1 MLGRCGRPASRLLP
15 RPASARQPPAV
26 QWHRMVSSSS
36 RDGQQSL
43 LSAKLEEADP
53 TVYSILQK
61 EKKRQQHFINLI
73 PSENF
78 TSQAVLDALGS
89 VMQNKYSEGYP
100 GARYYGGN
108 EYIDQS
114 ERLCQQRALETF
126 RLSPEEWGV
135 NVQPLSGS
143 PANLYAISAL
153 LNTHDRL
160 MGLDLPHGGHLSH
173 GYQTPTKKISFISKY
188 FETLPYRLDEST
200 GLIDYDALEK
210 QALLYRPKL
219 IIAGTSAYSRLI
231 DYPRMRAIADSAG
244 AYLLS
249 DMAHIS
255 GLVAAGVIPSP
266 FTNSDVVTT
275 TTHKSLRGPRG
286 AMIFYR
292 KGVRRTDKK
301 GNPELYDLEGPI
313 NASVFPGHQ
322 GGPHNHTIT
331 ALAVALQQAQ
341 SPEFKTYQETV
352 LANAQAL
359 ADRLGNPLNSGGLG
373 YNIVSGG
380 TDNHLVLVDLKNR
393 GVDGAR
399 VERVLELCGVASNKN
414 TVPGDRS
421 ALKPGGLRL
430 GTPAMTTR
438 GFQPEDFRRVADI
451 VDRAVT
457 ITQKLDKSAKES
469 AAAKGVKNPNT
480 VKAFLEYVGGGEEIS
495 EIVQL
500 RQEVEDWAGTF
511 TSSLLLD
518 SNSANP
524 SPHACTLSNPPSAF
538 TILILRS
545 LEPTFLTQLI
555 YIYPIKSLPGVSVS
569 SAEATRTGFKYD
581 RRFMLLKV
589 VPAEGADGE
598 KGATTLK
605 NMHVPHFPE
614 MALFQTELFEPGQDP
629 QGWKEGRVRVTFR
642 GGEKAATTHGNVDG
656 AANGHGAA
664 ATGGNGLGGTTIDIP
679 LTPDTR
685 GLGELAVMM
694 HQSPTKAYNMGER
707 YNAWFSERFG
717 YDVVLAYLSEDNW
730 RGVLGT
736 FPPAKHFAH
745 KAYIQPKNAWVVALG
760 FVLGAVLPVVLEFG
774 LQLELFA
781 SQPVQLLSGGVV
793 MFACLGV
800 FHLRAEQ
807 KKAERITFADTA
819 PYMVVSETSVANV
832 SDRLEGDATMDV
844 RKFRANV
851 VVEGAATAFDE
862 DFWAELAVGQPTAK
876 EPKVRLLL
884 TANCIRCRSLDVD
897 YTTGKMG
904 EGESGR
910 VLKKLM
916 SDRRVDRG
924 AKYSPVFG
932 RYGFLDAASTSR
944 PVRVGDEVVVTRR
957 MQERSVYGKFRLCM
971 ADLILSPSSL
981 SQFFLLPIS
990 PPVTASWIT
999 MDQVRRKDT
1008 TKGPPLRILSLDGG
1022 GVRGYSMLI
1031 LLQELMHRIY
1041 VETEGK
1047 PPRRDQ
1053 IPKPCDHFDLI
1064 AGTGTG
1070 GLIALMLGRL
1080 RLDLETCKDVYV
1092 RMTRRVFETDKTFA
1106 GIPFRSTLFKASKLE
1121 EAIRECVREH
1131 TIYETEGNDV
1141 SPTKTASPFSP
1152 NFSTASI
1159 PQRSGSRAS
1168 LSTTHSGA
1176 TANNRTSTYINGLR
1190 WGNPDALLYD
1200 NRENRT
1206 KTAVTALYRG
1216 TPKNGAAV
1224 LLRSYDSRK
1233 EPAPEFNCTIWQAGR
1248 ATSATGLAFKPIQI
1262 GQHWFIDEGAGTYN
1276 PAPAVLDEA
1285 ACNEWPGREI
1295 GVFVSVGT
1303 GKRPPDTNNRQHEW
1317 WEDFFGDALGTFAE
1331 ARRRLIAKIEGCE
1344 DIHHDMLREHL
1355 PKRGVSKDN
1364 YYRLNV
1370 EVGVGEFGMNEWHR
1384 LADISTNTRRYLSRP
1399 DVKKMILD
1407 ASVKF
1412 AKVERLHRR
1421 FDAHVA
1427 AGHDPNMLL
1436 DDDNSSLAPSP
1447 RLSVI
1452 SPSAAGPAPPPAPL
1466 SGPPPPPPNAFE
1478 LPAELP
1484 GDFIQLPV
1492 PQDSTHP
1499 SSGRTSGS
1507 DLVSSNAP
1515 SRPTS
1520 QVYSPP
1526 PRLSFDHVN
1535 HTPGPP
1541 PVPPK
1546 TPIPYPDQAHPQ
1558 SAPYPDQAE
1567 LGGIPIPMPSP
1578 GLHPAHVGSGAS
1590 SPPGIRPGSGRLP
1603 YPVDE
1608 PPPVVNKQRK
1618 PSYQVRD
1625 YPA

>member
-1 MLGRCGRPASRLLP
+1 MLSRCGRPASRLLS
-15 RPASARQPPAV
+15 RPASALQPP
-26 QWHRMVSSSS
+26 
-36 RDGQQSL
+36 SL
-43 LSAKLEEADP
+43 LSAPLQEADP
-53 TVYSILQK
+53 LVYNILQK

-108 EYIDQS
+108 EHIDEA

-200 GLIDYDALEK
+200 GLIDYESLEK

-231 DYPRMRAIADSAG
+231 DYPRMRQIADNAG

-255 GLVAAGVIPSP
+255 GLVAAGVLPSP
-266 FTNSDVVTT
+266 FAHSDVVTT

-286 AMIFYR
+286 AMIFFR
-292 KGVRRTDKK
+292 KGIRRTDKK
-301 GNPELYDLEGPI
+301 GNPEMYDLEGPI

-341 SPEFKTYQETV
+341 STEFKVYQETV
-352 LANAQAL
+352 LANAKSL
-359 ADRLGNPLNSGGLG
+359 AERLGGPTSSGGLG

-421 ALKPGGLRL
+421 ALKPGGLRI

-469 AAAKGVKNPNT
+469 ATAKGVKNPNT
-480 VKAFLEYVGGGEEIS
+480 VKAFLEYVGKGEEIS

-500 RQEVEDWAGTF
+500 RQEVEDWADNHSPTHHENQPGT
-511 TSSLLLD
+511 
-518 SNSANP
+518 SAIP
-524 SPHACTLSNPPSAF
+524 SHPIPKIQSHHMYSKDTQTNQHPPF
-538 TILILRS
+538 N
-545 LEPTFLTQLI
+545 QI
-555 YIYPIKSLPGVSVS
+555 YVYPIKSLRGVSLP
-569 SAEATRTGFKYD
+569 SAQATRTGFKYD

-589 VPAEGADGE
+589 IPTEPESGTAGASAGKGE
-598 KGATTLK
+598 TTLK
-605 NMHVPHFPE
+605 NMHLTHVPE
-614 MALFQTELFEPGQDP
+614 TVLFETQFVETGVDREKMRVVYHPPGSGSDT
-629 QGWKEGRVRVTFR
+629 EG
-642 GGEKAATTHGNVDG
+642 N
-656 AANGHGAA
+656 ANGGA
-664 ATGGNGLGGTTIDIP
+664 IEIP
-679 LTPDTR
+679 LAPDTT
-685 GLGELAVMM
+685 GLEELMVTM
-694 HQSPTKAYNMGER
+694 HGSTTKGYNMGPK
-707 YNAWFSERFG
+707 YNGWFSQRFG
-717 YDVVLAYLSEDNW
+717 YEVVFAYLGDAEG
-730 RGVLGT
+730 RPVLGT
-736 FPPAKHFAH
+736 FAPAKHVAH
-745 KAYIQPKNAWVVALG
+745 KNHIRWSLDLGLGLGLVVAVLLVALG
-760 FVLGAVLPVVLEFG
+760 VLYTYTIGFTVPALSRFVAGNYRYDDYLGR
-774 LQLELFA
+774 
-781 SQPVQLLSGGVV
+781 GGVGIGATV
-793 MFACLGV
+793 AMGGLAYIVILWRSG
-800 FHLRAEQ
+800 LIDD
-807 KKAERITFADTA
+807 ERITFADSA
-819 PYMVVSETSVANV
+819 PFMVVSEASVANV
-832 SDRLEGDATMDV
+832 TDRLEGDEEMDV
-844 RKFRANV
+844 KKFRANI
-851 VVEGAATAFDE
+851 VVEGAATAFEE
-862 DFWAELAVGQPTAK
+862 DFWAELVVGDSQ
-876 EPKVRLLL
+876 VRLLM
-884 TANCIRCRSLDVD
+884 TANCLRCRSLDVD

-904 EGESGR
+904 TGESGK

-916 SDRRVDRG
+916 ADRRVDKG
-924 AKYSPVFG
+924 SKYSPAFG
-932 RYGFLDAASTSR
+932 RYGFLAGQSDSKT
-944 PVRVGDEVVVTRR
+944 VRVGDEVVVARQ
-957 MQERSVYGKFRLCM
+957 MNERAIFGRQSK
-971 ADLILSPSSL
+971 
-981 SQFFLLPIS
+981 LL
-990 PPVTASWIT
+990 A

-1053 IPKPCDHFDLI
+1053 IPKPCDYFDLI

-1106 GIPFRSTLFKASKLE
+1106 GIPFRSTLFKASRLE

-1131 TIYETEGNDV
+1131 TIYESEGNDT
-1141 SPTKTASPFSP
+1141 SPTSPTYAPFSP
-1152 NFSTASI
+1152 NFSTTSV
-1159 PQRSGSRAS
+1159 PRRSGSRAS
-1168 LSTTHSGA
+1168 QSTTQSSSL
-1176 TANNRTSTYINGLR
+1176 NNRSSAFINGLR

-1216 TPKNGAAV
+1216 TPRNGNAV

-1233 EPAPEFNCTIWQAGR
+1233 EPAPEFNCTVWQAGR

-1276 PAPAVLDEA
+1276 PSPLVLDEA
-1285 ACNEWPGREI
+1285 VVNEWPGREI
-1295 GVFVSVGT
+1295 GVFISVGT

-1317 WEDFFGDALGTFAE
+1317 WEGFFGDALGTFAE
-1331 ARRRLIAKIEGCE
+1331 ARRRLISKIEGCE

-1355 PKRGVSKDN
+1355 PKRNVNKDN

-1407 ASVKF
+1407 ASVSF
-1412 AKVERLHRR
+1412 AKIERMHRR
-1421 FDAHVA
+1421 LEAHTA
-1427 AGHDPNMLL
+1427 AGHDPSTIIE
-1436 DDDNSSLAPSP
+1436 DDHSSLAPSP
-1447 RLSVI
+1447 RLSV
-1452 SPSAAGPAPPPAPL
+1452 SSPAPPAPPAPT
-1466 SGPPPPPPNAFE
+1466 GPPPPPPDNVFE

-1484 GDFIQLPV
+1484 GDFVQFQPNGDMLPV
-1492 PQDSTHP
+1492 HPTPQDSIHP

-1507 DLVSSNAP
+1507 DLVGS
-1515 SRPTS
+1515 PTL
-1520 QVYSPP
+1520 QAYSPP
-1526 PRLSFDHVN
+1526 PRLSFEHLYA
-1535 HTPGPP
+1535 GPP

-1546 TPIPYPDQAHPQ
+1546 TPIPYPDT
-1558 SAPYPDQAE
+1558 AE
-1567 LGGIPIPMPSP
+1567 LGGISMPMPSP
-1578 GLHPAHVGSGAS
+1578 GLHPAHGA
-1590 SPPGIRPGSGRLP
+1590 GRPP

-1608 PPPVVNKQRK
+1608 PPAVNKLRK
-1618 PSYQVRD
+1618 PSYHMRD
-1625 YPA
+1625 YSA

>member
-1 MLGRCGRPASRLLP
+1 MLGRCSRPASRLLP
-15 RPASARQPPAV
+15 RPAPAV
-26 QWHRMVSSSS
+26 RPPTLQWQRMVSSS

-43 LSAKLEEADP
+43 LSAPLEKADP
-53 TVYSILQK
+53 SVYNILQK

-108 EYIDQS
+108 EHIDES

-143 PANLYAISAL
+143 PANLYAISAI

-219 IIAGTSAYSRLI
+219 IVAGTSAYSRLI
-231 DYPRMRAIADSAG
+231 DYPRMRQISEAAG
-244 AYLLS
+244 AYLMS
-249 DMAHIS
+249 DMAHVS
-255 GLVAAGVIPSP
+255 GLVAANVIPSP
-266 FTNSDVVTT
+266 FAHSDIVTT

-292 KGVRRTDKK
+292 KGVRRTNKK
-301 GNPELYDLEGPI
+301 GEQEMYDLEGPI

-341 SPEFKTYQETV
+341 STEFKTYQETV
-352 LANAQAL
+352 LANAKSL
-359 ADRLGNPLNSGGLG
+359 AERLGGPTSNGGLG

-414 TVPGDRS
+414 TVPGDKS

-457 ITQKLDKSAKES
+457 ITQKLNKSAKES
-469 AAAKGVKNPNT
+469 AAEKGVKNPNT
-480 VKAFLEYVGGGEEIS
+480 VKAFLEYVGNGEEIS

-511 TSSLLLD
+511 SLPWKKDYTNFLVSGVCSTVRLRF
-518 SNSANP
+518 P
-524 SPHACTLSNPPSAF
+524 SHSIPS
-538 TILILRS
+538 
-545 LEPTFLTQLI
+545 LI
-555 YIYPIKSLPGVSVS
+555 YIYPIKSLRGVSLL
-569 SAEATRTGFKYD
+569 SATATRTGFKYD

-589 VPAEGADGE
+589 IPAEGDAGE
-598 KGATTLK
+598 RGETTLK

-614 MALFQTELFEPGQDP
+614 MALFGTDLFEPEGQRE
-629 QGWKEGRVRVTFR
+629 KGRVRVTFYPPSA
-642 GGEKAATTHGNVDG
+642 EQEDG
-656 AANGHGAA
+656 VVQGAKK
-664 ATGGNGLGGTTIDIP
+664 GDSIEIP

-685 GLGELAVMM
+685 GLEELAVVM
-694 HQSPTKAYNMGER
+694 HKSPTKGFNMGSS
-707 YNAWFSERFG
+707 YNEWFSERLG
-717 YDVVLAYLSEDNW
+717 YDVVLAYLGDGDW
-730 RGVLGT
+730 RPVLGT
-736 FPPAKHFAH
+736 FAPGKHVAH
-745 KAYIQPKNAWVVALG
+745 KGRQGSDSALVAAALLC
-760 FVLGAVLPVVLEFG
+760 VLGVVFVGFTWFG
-774 LQLELFA
+774 FDFGFA
-781 SQPVQLLSGGVV
+781 
-793 MFACLGV
+793 
-800 FHLRAEQ
+800 AEQ
-807 KKAERITFADTA
+807 RYQYQSIGIGGAVTFAIGFLTYLLLKGKSTLDERITFADTA
-819 PYMVVSETSVANV
+819 PYMVISETSVANV
-832 SDRLEGDATMDV
+832 TGRLEDEEMDV
-844 RKFRANV
+844 KKFRSNI
-851 VVEGAATAFDE
+851 VVEGAETAWEE
-862 DFWAELAVGQPTAK
+862 DFWAELVIGDAQQ
-876 EPKVRLLL
+876 VRLLL
-884 TANCIRCRSLDVD
+884 TANCVRCRSLDVD
-897 YTTGKMG
+897 YATGKMG
-904 EGESGR
+904 TGESGK

-916 SDRRVDRG
+916 SDRRVDSG

-932 RYGFLDAASTSR
+932 RYGFLAGTSDSKT
-944 PVRVGDEVVVTRR
+944 VRVGDEVAVARGMKERAIYGDEYGCLVT
-957 MQERSVYGKFRLCM
+957 
-971 ADLILSPSSL
+971 
-981 SQFFLLPIS
+981 LL
-990 PPVTASWIT
+990 
-999 MDQVRRKDT
+999 T
-1008 TKGPPLRILSLDGG
+1008 TDGG

-1041 VETEGK
+1041 VEAEGK
-1047 PPRRDQ
+1047 PPRREQ
-1053 IPKPCDHFDLI
+1053 IPKPCDYFDLI

-1131 TIYETEGNDV
+1131 TIYEAEGNDAN
-1141 SPTKTASPFSP
+1141 SPTSPAYASFNP
-1152 NFSTASI
+1152 NFSTTSI

-1168 LSTTHSGA
+1168 QSTTHSSV
-1176 TANNRTSTYINGLR
+1176 NNRSSAFINGLR
-1190 WGNPDALLYD
+1190 WGDPDALLYD

-1216 TPKNGAAV
+1216 TPKNGNSV
-1224 LLRSYDSRK
+1224 MLRSYDSRK
-1233 EPAPEFNCTIWQAGR
+1233 EPAPDYDCRIWQAGR

-1262 GQHWFIDEGAGTYN
+1262 GQHYFIDEGAGTYN
-1276 PAPAVLDEA
+1276 PSPAVLDEA
-1285 ACNEWPGREI
+1285 AVNEWPGREI
-1295 GVFVSVGT
+1295 GVFISVGT

-1331 ARRRLIAKIEGCE
+1331 ARRRLISKIEGCE

-1370 EVGVGEFGMNEWHR
+1370 EVGVGEFGMNEWNR

-1399 DVKKMILD
+1399 DVKKQILD

-1412 AKVERLHRR
+1412 AKIERMHRR
-1421 FDAHVA
+1421 LNAHSA
-1427 AGHDPNMLL
+1427 AGHDPSTLIE
-1436 DDDNSSLAPSP
+1436 DDNSSLAPSP
-1447 RLSVI
+1447 RISVV
-1452 SPSAAGPAPPPAPL
+1452 SPTQHAPPQPPL
-1466 SGPPPPPPNAFE
+1466 QTVDPPPDVVE

-1484 GDFIQLPV
+1484 GDFIQLQGPSDDKLPMHPT
-1492 PQDSTHP
+1492 PQDSIRP
-1499 SSGRTSGS
+1499 SPARTSGS
-1507 DLVSSNAP
+1507 DI
-1515 SRPTS
+1515 SRPGS
-1520 QVYSPP
+1520 QAYSPP
-1526 PRLSFDHVN
+1526 RVSFE
-1535 HTPGPP
+1535 HTYGPP

-1546 TPIPYPDQAHPQ
+1546 TPIPYPDP
-1558 SAPYPDQAE
+1558 AE
-1567 LGGIPIPMPSP
+1567 LGGIPMAMPSP
-1578 GLHPAHVGSGAS
+1578 GLHPAHAT
-1590 SPPGIRPGSGRLP
+1590 SPNVNANATARPP
-1603 YPVDE
+1603 YPLDE
-1608 PPPVVNKQRK
+1608 PPVVNKLRK

-1625 YPA
+1625 YSA

>member
-1 MLGRCGRPASRLLP
+1 MLGRCGRQASRLIP
-15 RPASARQPPAV
+15 RPLSTRPPSL
-26 QWHRMVSSSS
+26 QWQRMVSSS

-43 LSAKLEEADP
+43 LTASLEEADP
-53 TVYSILQK
+53 SVYNILQK
-61 EKKRQQHFINLI
+61 Y
-73 PSENF
+73 
-78 TSQAVLDALGS
+78 
-89 VMQNKYSEGYP
+89 KYSEGYP

-108 EYIDQS
+108 EHIDES

-200 GLIDYDALEK
+200 GLIDYESLEK

-231 DYPRMRAIADSAG
+231 DYPRMRQIADNAG
-244 AYLLS
+244 AYLMS

-266 FTNSDVVTT
+266 FSHSDVVTT

-292 KGVRRTDKK
+292 KGVRRMDKK
-301 GNPELYDLEGPI
+301 GNPEMYDLEGPI

-352 LANAQAL
+352 LANAKSL
-359 ADRLGNPLNSGGLG
+359 AERLGGSTGSGGLG

-469 AAAKGVKNPNT
+469 AASKGVKNPNT
-480 VKAFLEYVGGGEEIS
+480 VKAFLEYVGNGEEIS

-500 RQEVEDWAGTF
+500 RQEVEDWAVIHPLPYIH
-511 TSSLLLD
+511 TSSP
-518 SNSANP
+518 SN
-524 SPHACTLSNPPSAF
+524 
-538 TILILRS
+538 
-545 LEPTFLTQLI
+545 I
-555 YIYPIKSLPGVSVS
+555 YILPRIKMKVSQIYVYPIKSLRGVPLSSVQV
-569 SAEATRTGFKYD
+569 TRTGLKYD

-589 VPAEGADGE
+589 IPSESEGAKGE
-598 KGATTLK
+598 TTLK
-605 NMHVPHFPE
+605 NMHIPHFPE
-614 MALFQTELFEPGQDP
+614 MSLFQTELFEPGSDD
-629 QGWKEGRVRVTFR
+629 KDDKGRIRVTYHSPSPKSIEQVY
-642 GGEKAATTHGNVDG
+642 GT
-656 AANGHGAA
+656 GHGREEEA
-664 ATGGNGLGGTTIDIP
+664 LDVP
-679 LTPDTR
+679 LNPDTR
-685 GLGELAVMM
+685 GLGELAVVM
-694 HQSPTKAYNMGER
+694 HQSPTKGYNMGPK
-707 YNAWFSERFG
+707 YNRWFSERFG
-717 YDVVLAYLSEDNW
+717 YDVVLAYLGDNEG
-730 RGVLGT
+730 RAVLGT
-736 FPPAKHFAH
+736 FAPGKHVAH
-745 KAYIQPKNAWVVALG
+745 KDQRQGLDLVFVAALLLV
-760 FVLGAVLPVVLEFG
+760 VLGVLYIAFTVMVLSPSGFDFMAPDFLGQRGGIGVTVAVAGFLPALVVLKRR
-774 LQLELFA
+774 
-781 SQPVQLLSGGVV
+781 ST
-793 MFACLGV
+793 
-800 FHLRAEQ
+800 
-807 KKAERITFADTA
+807 KDERITFADTA

-832 SDRLEGDATMDV
+832 TARLDGEEMDV
-844 RKFRANV
+844 TKFRANIV
-851 VVEGAATAFDE
+851 VSGAKTAFEE
-862 DFWAELAVGQPTAK
+862 DFWAELVIGDAQ
-876 EPKVRLLL
+876 VRLLL
-884 TANCIRCRSLDVD
+884 TANCVRCRSLNVD
-897 YTTGKMG
+897 YDTGKMG
-904 EGESGR
+904 TGESGK
-910 VLKKLM
+910 VFKKLM
-916 SDRRVDRG
+916 ADRRVDTG

-932 RYGFLDAASTSR
+932 RYGFLERQSDSKT
-944 PVRVGDEVVVTRR
+944 VRVGDEVVVARN
-957 MQERSVYGKFRLCM
+957 MKERAIY
-971 ADLILSPSSL
+971 
-981 SQFFLLPIS
+981 
-990 PPVTASWIT
+990 
-999 MDQVRRKDT
+999 VRRKDT

-1041 VETEGK
+1041 VEIEGK

-1053 IPKPCDHFDLI
+1053 IPKPCDYFDLI

-1131 TIYETEGNDV
+1131 TIYETEGNDSTSPA
-1141 SPTKTASPFSP
+1141 SPTYAPFSP
-1152 NFSTASI
+1152 DFSTTSI

-1168 LSTTHSGA
+1168 QSTTHSGI
-1176 TANNRTSTYINGLR
+1176 NNRSSAFINGLR

-1206 KTAVTALYRG
+1206 KTAVTAVYRG
-1216 TPKNGAAV
+1216 TPKNGNSV

-1233 EPAPEFNCTIWQAGR
+1233 EPAPEQHCTIWQAGR

-1262 GQHWFIDEGAGTYN
+1262 GQHYFIDEGAGTYN
-1276 PAPAVLDEA
+1276 PAPEVLDEA
-1285 ACNEWPGREI
+1285 AVNEWPGREI
-1295 GVFVSVGT
+1295 GVFISVGT

-1331 ARRRLIAKIEGCE
+1331 ARRRLISKIEGCE
-1344 DIHHDMLREHL
+1344 DIHHAMLREHL

-1412 AKVERLHRR
+1412 AKIERMHRR
-1421 FDAHVA
+1421 LEAHAA
-1427 AGHDPNMLL
+1427 AGHDPVNSTLME
-1436 DDDNSSLAPSP
+1436 DDHSSLAPSP
-1447 RLSVI
+1447 RLSVT
-1452 SPSAAGPAPPPAPL
+1452 SPTSQT
-1466 SGPPPPPPNAFE
+1466 GPPPPPTNTFE

-1484 GDFIQLPV
+1484 GDFTPYQPNDDKLPMHPT
-1492 PQDSTHP
+1492 PQDSIRP
-1499 SSGRTSGS
+1499 SPGRTSGS
-1507 DLVSSNAP
+1507 DLHLSSNEP
-1515 SRPTS
+1515 SRPPS
-1520 QVYSPP
+1520 QAYSP
-1526 PRLSFDHVN
+1526 PRLSFEHA
-1535 HTPGPP
+1535 GPP

-1546 TPIPYPDQAHPQ
+1546 TPIPYPDP
-1558 SAPYPDQAE
+1558 AE
-1567 LGGIPIPMPSP
+1567 LGGIPMPMPNAGP
-1578 GLHPAHVGSGAS
+1578 GLHPAHAANAPAIATG
-1590 SPPGIRPGSGRLP
+1590 RPAPP

-1608 PPPVVNKQRK
+1608 PPPVVNKLRK

-1625 YPA
+1625 YSA

>member
-1 MLGRCGRPASRLLP
+1 MLGRCGRQASRLLP
-15 RPASARQPPAV
+15 RPVSAFQPPAV

-53 TVYSILQK
+53 SVYNILQK

-231 DYPRMRAIADSAG
+231 DYPRMREIADNAG
-244 AYLLS
+244 AYLMS

-255 GLVAAGVIPSP
+255 GLVAAGVVPSP
-266 FTNSDVVTT
+266 FNNSDVVTT

-286 AMIFYR
+286 AMIFFR

-301 GNPELYDLEGPI
+301 GNPELYDLEGRI

-352 LANAQAL
+352 LANAHAL
-359 ADRLGNPLNSGGLG
+359 AERLGNPLNNGGLG

-469 AAAKGVKNPNT
+469 AASKGVKNPNT

-511 TSSLLLD
+511 SLPWAKEPRIAKKPSSQTP
-518 SNSANP
+518 SSTPTRANP
-524 SPHACTLSNPPSAF
+524 SPHARSHSSKQFPASGPDAAGIQCCTFSPPP
-538 TILILRS
+538 
-545 LEPTFLTQLI
+545 PTSSI
-555 YIYPIKSLPGVSVS
+555 YIYPIKSLRGVPVT

-589 VPAEGADGE
+589 VPAEGGSEGDKD
-598 KGATTLK
+598 KGGTTLK

-614 MALFQTELFEPGQDP
+614 MALFQTELFLPGSESDYP
-629 QGWKEGRVRVTFR
+629 QGRVRVTFK
-642 GGEKAATTHGNVDG
+642 GGEGGENSPSTPTPTPTPNGRVTRSQRAI
-656 AANGHGAA
+656 GHGGKAEPV
-664 ATGGNGLGGTTIDIP
+664 LGGTALDIP

-685 GLGELAVMM
+685 GLEELAVMM
-694 HQSPTKAYNMGER
+694 HKSPTKGYNMGAR

-717 YDVVLAYLSEDNW
+717 YDVVLAYLSEENW

-745 KAYIQPKNAWVVALG
+745 KAYLGSSPWATVATDPWIIIAG
-760 FVLGAVLPVVLEFG
+760 FVLVAVLAVVLELKSG
-774 LQLELFA
+774 LPVFA
-781 SQPVQLLSGGVV
+781 NKTVQLVSGALTSIMGGYQGW
-793 MFACLGV
+793 FYIKGE
-800 FHLRAEQ
+800 RA
-807 KKAERITFADTA
+807 KRERITFADTA

-832 SDRLEGDATMDV
+832 SERLEGGEEVDV

-851 VVEGAATAFDE
+851 VVKGAETAFEE
-862 DFWAELAVGQPTAK
+862 DFWAELVVGESDGK
-876 EPKVRLLL
+876 EPGTRLRL
-884 TANCIRCRSLDVD
+884 TANCVRCRSLDVD
-897 YTTGKMG
+897 YATGKMG
-904 EGESGR
+904 EGESGK

-916 SDRRVDRG
+916 ADRRVDSG

-932 RYGFLDAASTSR
+932 RYGFLDAGSDSR
-944 PVRVGDEVVVTRR
+944 TVRVGDEVVVARR
-957 MQERSVYGKFRLCM
+957 MQERSVY
-971 ADLILSPSSL
+971 
-981 SQFFLLPIS
+981 
-990 PPVTASWIT
+990 
-999 MDQVRRKDT
+999 
-1008 TKGPPLRILSLDGG
+1008 DGG

-1131 TIYETEGNDV
+1131 TIYEAEGNDV
-1141 SPTKTASPFSP
+1141 SPTNATSPTYAPFSP
-1152 NFSTASI
+1152 NFSTTSI

-1168 LSTTHSGA
+1168 VSTTHSGA
-1176 TANNRTSTYINGLR
+1176 TTNRSSAYINGLR

-1216 TPKNGAAV
+1216 TPKGGAAV

-1248 ATSATGLAFKPIQI
+1248 ATSATGLAFKPIRI

-1276 PAPAVLDEA
+1276 PAPAILDEA

-1295 GVFVSVGT
+1295 GVFISVGT

-1355 PKRGVSKDN
+1355 PKRNVSKDN

-1412 AKVERLHRR
+1412 AKVERMHRR
-1421 FDAHVA
+1421 LDAHVA

-1436 DDDNSSLAPSP
+1436 EDDNSSLAPSP

-1452 SPSAAGPAPPPAPL
+1452 SPSTGGPPPQIPTQPQQQAPPPL
-1466 SGPPPPPPNAFE
+1466 SAPPPPPANTFE

-1484 GDFIQLPV
+1484 GDFIQLTLADDKLPV
-1492 PQDSTHP
+1492 PPH
-1499 SSGRTSGS
+1499 SGRTSGS
-1507 DLVSSNAP
+1507 DLISSNEP

-1520 QVYSPP
+1520 QHAYSPP
-1526 PRLSFDHVN
+1526 PRLSVEHIN
-1535 HTPGPP
+1535 HTHLPP

-1546 TPIPYPDQAHPQ
+1546 TPIPYP
-1558 SAPYPDQAE
+1558 
-1567 LGGIPIPMPSP
+1567 P
-1578 GLHPAHVGSGAS
+1578 GLHPAHASAGAGGH
-1590 SPPGIRPGSGRLP
+1590 PGTTAPGGGGRPP

-1608 PPPVVNKQRK
+1608 PPPVVNKLRK
-1618 PSYQVRD
+1618 PSYRVRD
-1625 YPA
+1625 HPA

>member
-1 MLGRCGRPASRLLP
+1 MLGRCGRQASRLLP
-15 RPASARQPPAV
+15 RPVTACPPSL
-26 QWHRMVSSSS
+26 QWQRMVSSS

-43 LSAKLEEADP
+43 LTAPLEQADP
-53 TVYSILQK
+53 SVYNILQK

-108 EYIDQS
+108 EHIDEA

-126 RLSPEEWGV
+126 RLNPEEWGV

-200 GLIDYDALEK
+200 GLIDYESLEK

-231 DYPRMRAIADSAG
+231 DYPRMRQIADDTG
-244 AYLLS
+244 AYLMS

-266 FTNSDVVTT
+266 FAHSDVVTT

-301 GNPELYDLEGPI
+301 GNQEMYDLEGPI

-341 SPEFKTYQETV
+341 SAEFKTYQETV
-352 LANAQAL
+352 LANAKAL
-359 ADRLGNPLNSGGLG
+359 AERLGGSTSSGGLG

-469 AAAKGVKNPNT
+469 AASKGVKNPNT
-480 VKAFLEYVGGGEEIS
+480 VKAFLEYVGNGEEIS

-500 RQEVEDWAGTF
+500 RQEVEDWAET
-511 TSSLLLD
+511 
-518 SNSANP
+518 NA
-524 SPHACTLSNPPSAF
+524 
-538 TILILRS
+538 I
-545 LEPTFLTQLI
+545 QI
-555 YIYPIKSLPGVSVS
+555 YVYPIKSLRGVPLS
-569 SAEATRTGFKYD
+569 SAQATRTGFKYD

-589 VPAEGADGE
+589 IPPDSKDAKGE
-598 KGATTLK
+598 KTLK

-614 MALFQTELFEPGQDP
+614 MSLFRTELFEPGSGD
-629 QGWKEGRVRVTFR
+629 KGRIRVTYHPP
-642 GGEKAATTHGNVDG
+642 GSESTEQVNETAYGKEEEALH
-656 AANGHGAA
+656 
-664 ATGGNGLGGTTIDIP
+664 IP
-679 LTPDTR
+679 LNPDTR
-685 GLGELAVMM
+685 GLKQLAVVM
-694 HQSPTKAYNMGER
+694 HRSPTKGYNMGPK
-707 YNAWFSERFG
+707 YNEWFSKRFG
-717 YDVVLAYLSEDNW
+717 YEVVLAYLGDGNG
-730 RGVLGT
+730 RAVLGT
-736 FPPAKHFAH
+736 FAPGKHVAH
-745 KAYIQPKNAWVVALG
+745 KHQRQDLNLGYVAALLVVIGVLCIALTVMTPSPLSFD
-760 FVLGAVLPVVLEFG
+760 FVTADFLGRRDGVAVMVAVGALLPAFLVLKR
-774 LQLELFA
+774 Q
-781 SQPVQLLSGGVV
+781 ST
-793 MFACLGV
+793 
-800 FHLRAEQ
+800 
-807 KKAERITFADTA
+807 KDERITFADTA

-832 SDRLEGDATMDV
+832 SNRLEGEEMDV
-844 RKFRANV
+844 TKFRANIV
-851 VVEGAATAFDE
+851 VSGAERAFEE
-862 DFWAELAVGQPTAK
+862 DFWAELVIGDAQ
-876 EPKVRLLL
+876 VRLLL
-884 TANCIRCRSLDVD
+884 TANCVRCRSLDVD
-897 YTTGKMG
+897 YKTGKMG
-904 EGESGR
+904 TGESGK

-916 SDRRVDRG
+916 ADRRVDTG

-932 RYGFLDAASTSR
+932 RYAFLEGQSDLKM
-944 PVRVGDEVVVTRR
+944 VRVGDEVIVARN
-957 MQERSVYGKFRLCM
+957 MKERAIYGKQQPESLAWIGLTFELNICRRLRRTGRLRPLGEWKFL
-971 ADLILSPSSL
+971 AETQAAAVQEVLAAPPQLRLPSSAC
-981 SQFFLLPIS
+981 SLLLGI
-990 PPVTASWIT
+990 A

-1041 VETEGK
+1041 VEIEGK

-1053 IPKPCDHFDLI
+1053 IPKPCDYFDLI

-1131 TIYETEGNDV
+1131 TIYETEGNDST
-1141 SPTKTASPFSP
+1141 SPTSPTYAPFSP
-1152 NFSTASI
+1152 NFSTTSI

-1168 LSTTHSGA
+1168 QSTTHSGM
-1176 TANNRTSTYINGLR
+1176 NNRSSAFINGLR

-1206 KTAVTALYRG
+1206 KTAVTAVYRG
-1216 TPKNGAAV
+1216 TPKNGNSV

-1233 EPAPEFNCTIWQAGR
+1233 EPAPEQHCTIWQAGR

-1262 GQHWFIDEGAGTYN
+1262 GQHYFVDEGAGTYN
-1276 PAPAVLDEA
+1276 PAPEVLEEA
-1285 ACNEWPGREI
+1285 AVNEWPGREI
-1295 GVFVSVGT
+1295 GVFISVGT

-1344 DIHHDMLREHL
+1344 DIHRAMLREHL
-1355 PKRGVSKDN
+1355 PKRGVNKDN

-1412 AKVERLHRR
+1412 AKIERMHRR
-1421 FDAHVA
+1421 LEAHIA
-1427 AGHDPNMLL
+1427 AGHDPVNSTLM
-1436 DDDNSSLAPSP
+1436 DDDHSSLAPSP
-1447 RLSVI
+1447 RLSVT
-1452 SPSAAGPAPPPAPL
+1452 SPTSQT
-1466 SGPPPPPPNAFE
+1466 GPPPPLANTFE

-1484 GDFIQLPV
+1484 GDFTPYQPNDDKLPMHPT
-1492 PQDSTHP
+1492 PQDAIRP
-1499 SSGRTSGS
+1499 PPGRTSGS
-1507 DLVSSNAP
+1507 DLHISSNEH
-1515 SRPTS
+1515 SRPPS
-1520 QVYSPP
+1520 QAYSP
-1526 PRLSFDHVN
+1526 PRLSFEHA
-1535 HTPGPP
+1535 GPP

-1546 TPIPYPDQAHPQ
+1546 TPIPYPDT
-1558 SAPYPDQAE
+1558 AE
-1567 LGGIPIPMPSP
+1567 LGGIPMPIPNQSL
-1578 GLHPAHVGSGAS
+1578 GLHPAHATNAPVSAAG
-1590 SPPGIRPGSGRLP
+1590 RPAPP

-1608 PPPVVNKQRK
+1608 PPPVVNKLRK

-1625 YPA
+1625 YSA

>member
-1 MLGRCGRPASRLLP
+1 MLGRCGRQASRLLP
-15 RPASARQPPAV
+15 RPVSVLQLPAV

-36 RDGQQSL
+36 RDGQQSM

-53 TVYSILQK
+53 TVFNILQK

-126 RLSPEEWGV
+126 RLNPEEWGV

-231 DYPRMRAIADSAG
+231 DYPRMREIANAAG

-341 SPEFKTYQETV
+341 SPEFKSYQETV

-457 ITQKLDKSAKES
+457 ITQKLDKAAKES
-469 AAAKGVKNPNT
+469 AASKGVKNPNT

-511 TSSLLLD
+511 SLPWAKELSRL
-518 SNSANP
+518 SRIPAP
-524 SPHACTLSNPPSAF
+524 WTLRNCQA
-538 TILILRS
+538 IL
-545 LEPTFLTQLI
+545 PFAKGQKI
-555 YIYPIKSLPGVSVS
+555 YIYPIKSLRGVPVS
-569 SAEATRTGFKYD
+569 SASATRMGFKYD

-589 VPAEGADGE
+589 VPAEGAAEGE
-598 KGATTLK
+598 NEGATTLK

-614 MALFQTELFEPGQDP
+614 MALFQTEFFQPGQDP
-629 QGWKEGRVRVTFR
+629 DMGWKEGRVRVTFK
-642 GGEKAATTHGNVDG
+642 GDGEGAVVNGNG
-656 AANGHGAA
+656 KSS
-664 ATGGNGLGGTTIDIP
+664 GLGGSTLDIP

-685 GLGELAVMM
+685 GLEELAVVM
-694 HQSPTKAYNMGER
+694 HKSPTKGYNMGER

-717 YDVVLAYLSEDNW
+717 YKVVLAYLAEENW

-736 FPPAKHFAH
+736 FSPAKHFAH
-745 KAYIQPKNAWVVALG
+745 KAYLEQKNAWAVILLGFLSVAVLAVALESVLKIG
-760 FVLGAVLPVVLEFG
+760 FFTRK
-774 LQLELFA
+774 
-781 SQPVQLLSGGVV
+781 PVQFVSGGVV
-793 MFACLGV
+793 MLAFLG
-800 FHLRAEQ
+800 LSRYRAERA
-807 KKAERITFADTA
+807 KTERITFADTA

-832 SDRLEGDATMDV
+832 SDRLEGEEVMDV

-851 VVEGAATAFDE
+851 VVEGAKTAYEE
-862 DFWAELAVGQPTAK
+862 DFWAELVVGASTGK
-876 EPKVRLLL
+876 DSGVRLLL
-884 TANCIRCRSLDVD
+884 TANCVRCRSLDVD

-904 EGESGR
+904 NGESGK

-916 SDRRVDRG
+916 GDRRVDSG

-932 RYGFLDAASTSR
+932 RYGFLDAESSSR
-944 PVRVGDEVVVTRR
+944 TVRVGDEVVVARR
-957 MQERSVYGKFRLCM
+957 MQERSVYEKHKTDC
-971 ADLILSPSSL
+971 A
-981 SQFFLLPIS
+981 
-990 PPVTASWIT
+990 
-999 MDQVRRKDT
+999 
-1008 TKGPPLRILSLDGG
+1008 DGG

-1131 TIYETEGNDV
+1131 TVYEAEGNDQ
-1141 SPTKTASPFSP
+1141 SPTNATSPTYAPFGP
-1152 NFSTASI
+1152 NFSTTSI

-1168 LSTTHSGA
+1168 FSTTQSGG
-1176 TANNRTSTYINGLR
+1176 TGNNRASAYINGLR

-1216 TPKNGAAV
+1216 TPKNGGSV

-1276 PAPAVLDEA
+1276 PAPAILDEA

-1295 GVFVSVGT
+1295 GVFISVGT

-1412 AKVERLHRR
+1412 AKVERMHRR
-1421 FDAHVA
+1421 LDAHVA

-1436 DDDNSSLAPSP
+1436 EDDNSSLAPSP

-1452 SPSAAGPAPPPAPL
+1452 SPPAAGSTPPLPSAPL
-1466 SGPPPPPPNAFE
+1466 SGPPLPPPNAFE

-1484 GDFIQLPV
+1484 GDFIQLSSADDKLPV
-1492 PQDSTHP
+1492 PHDSTRP
-1499 SSGRTSGS
+1499 SSGRTSGT
-1507 DLVSSNAP
+1507 DLVSSNEP
-1515 SRPTS
+1515 SRPPS
-1520 QVYSPP
+1520 QAYSPP
-1526 PRLSFDHVN
+1526 PRLSFEHVN
-1535 HTPGPP
+1535 LTYGPP

-1546 TPIPYPDQAHPQ
+1546 TPIPYPAGQGQNHNHNHNHTH
-1558 SAPYPDQAE
+1558 SVPYPDPAE
-1567 LGGIPIPMPSP
+1567 LGGIPMPMPSP
-1578 GLHPAHVGSGAS
+1578 GLHPAHAVSGGAPAS
-1590 SPPGIRPGSGRLP
+1590 LTPGGGRPP

-1608 PPPVVNKQRK
+1608 PPPAVNKLRK

-1625 YPA
+1625 

>member
-1 MLGRCGRPASRLLP
+1 MLGRCGRQASRLLP
-15 RPASARQPPAV
+15 RPAPALRPP
-26 QWHRMVSSSS
+26 
-36 RDGQQSL
+36 
-43 LSAKLEEADP
+43 P
-53 TVYSILQK
+53 

-231 DYPRMRAIADSAG
+231 DYPRMREIADNAG

-255 GLVAAGVIPSP
+255 GLVAAGVVPSP

-301 GNPELYDLEGPI
+301 GSPEVYDLEGPI

-359 ADRLGNPLNSGGLG
+359 AERLGNPLNSGGLG

-414 TVPGDRS
+414 TVPGDKS

-500 RQEVEDWAGTF
+500 RQEI
-511 TSSLLLD
+511 
-518 SNSANP
+518 
-524 SPHACTLSNPPSAF
+524 H
-538 TILILRS
+538 
-545 LEPTFLTQLI
+545 
-555 YIYPIKSLPGVSVS
+555 IYPIKSLRGVSVP
-569 SAEATRTGFKYD
+569 AAQVTRSGFRYD

-589 VPAEGADGE
+589 VPAEGKAGSGAGNLKGE
-598 KGATTLK
+598 GETTLR

-614 MALFQTELFEPGQDP
+614 MALFKTELFEPEPTPTLDGKGKSKGVQVD
-629 QGWKEGRVRVTFR
+629 GRIRVTYKGPQR
-642 GGEKAATTHGNVDG
+642 QTRHMASISTTLDV
-656 AANGHGAA
+656 
-664 ATGGNGLGGTTIDIP
+664 P

-685 GLGELAVMM
+685 GLEELAIVM
-694 HQSPTKAYNMGER
+694 HNSPTKGYNMGER
-707 YNAWFSERFG
+707 YNAWFSAWFG
-717 YDVVLAYLSEDNW
+717 YDVVLAYLGEGNW
-730 RGVLGT
+730 RPVLGT
-736 FPPAKHFAH
+736 FAPAKHVAH
-745 KAYIQPKNAWVVALG
+745 KDHVREGFGLRLSLG
-760 FVLGAVLPVVLEFG
+760 LVGAVLVLVFVSGVLGSGAGFMGAVAAVAMG
-774 LQLELFA
+774 L
-781 SQPVQLLSGGVV
+781 VY
-793 MFACLGV
+793 LG
-800 FHLRAEQ
+800 L
-807 KKAERITFADTA
+807 KAQGPKEERLTFADTA
-819 PYMVVSETSVANV
+819 PYMVVSETSVADV
-832 SDRLEGDATMDV
+832 TRRLAGGEKMDV
-844 RKFRANV
+844 RKFRGNI
-851 VVEGAATAFDE
+851 VVEGAETAFEE
-862 DFWAELAVGQPTAK
+862 DYWAELVAG
-876 EPKVRLLL
+876 ESKVRLLL
-884 TANCIRCRSLDVD
+884 TANCVRCRSLDVD
-897 YTTGKMG
+897 YSTGKMG
-904 EGESGR
+904 EGESGKVFR
-910 VLKKLM
+910 KLM
-916 SDRRVDRG
+916 GDRRVDLG

-932 RYGFLDAASTSR
+932 RYGFLGAESNSR
-944 PVRVGDEVVVTRR
+944 TLRVGDEVVVARR
-957 MQERSVYGKFRLCM
+957 MQERAIHGKWSGALSIKSSV
-971 ADLILSPSSL
+971 SL
-981 SQFFLLPIS
+981 RIG
-990 PPVTASWIT
+990 VTV
-999 MDQVRRKDT
+999 MDHVRRKDT

-1131 TIYETEGNDV
+1131 TIYEAEGNDQSPGSAT
-1141 SPTKTASPFSP
+1141 SPTYAPFGP
-1152 NFSTASI
+1152 NFSTTSI

-1168 LSTTHSGA
+1168 MSTTHSAA
-1176 TANNRTSTYINGLR
+1176 TNNRSSAFINGLR

-1216 TPKNGAAV
+1216 TPKNGSAV

-1276 PAPAVLDEA
+1276 PAPTVLDEA

-1295 GVFVSVGT
+1295 GVFISVGT

-1317 WEDFFGDALGTFAE
+1317 WEDFFGDALGNFAE

-1355 PKRGVSKDN
+1355 PKRNVSKDN

-1412 AKVERLHRR
+1412 AKIERMHRR
-1421 FDAHVA
+1421 LEAHVA

-1436 DDDNSSLAPSP
+1436 EDDNSSLAPSP
-1447 RLSVI
+1447 RLSVV
-1452 SPSAAGPAPPPAPL
+1452 SPTSAQSIAPPQVAPPPAP
-1466 SGPPPPPPNAFE
+1466 SKAFE

-1484 GDFIQLPV
+1484 GDFIQLQPNDDRLPIHPT
-1492 PQDSTHP
+1492 PQDAIRP

-1507 DLVSSNAP
+1507 DLISSNEP

-1520 QVYSPP
+1520 QAYSPP
-1526 PRLSFDHVN
+1526 PRLSVEHVN
-1535 HTPGPP
+1535 VNLPP

-1546 TPIPYPDQAHPQ
+1546 TPIPYPDQA
-1558 SAPYPDQAE
+1558 E
-1567 LGGIPIPMPSP
+1567 LGGVPMPMPGP
-1578 GLHPAHVGSGAS
+1578 GLHPAHAGPGTGGGATAN
-1590 SPPGIRPGSGRLP
+1590 RPP

-1608 PPPVVNKQRK
+1608 PPPVVNKLRK

-1625 YPA
+1625 YSA

>member
-1 MLGRCGRPASRLLP
+1 MLGRCGRQASRLLP
-15 RPASARQPPAV
+15 RPISALQPPAV

-53 TVYSILQK
+53 SVYKILQN

-114 ERLCQQRALETF
+114 ERLCQQRALQTF
-126 RLSPEEWGV
+126 RLNPEEWGV

-231 DYPRMRAIADSAG
+231 DYPRMREIADNAG
-244 AYLLS
+244 AYLMS

-266 FTNSDVVTT
+266 FSNSDVVTT

-359 ADRLGNPLNSGGLG
+359 AERLGNPLNSGGLG

-469 AAAKGVKNPNT
+469 AASKGVKNPNT

-500 RQEVEDWAGTF
+500 RQE
-511 TSSLLLD
+511 
-518 SNSANP
+518 
-524 SPHACTLSNPPSAF
+524 
-538 TILILRS
+538 
-545 LEPTFLTQLI
+545 I
-555 YIYPIKSLPGVSVS
+555 YIYPIKSLRGVPVT
-569 SAEATRTGFKYD
+569 SAEVTRTGFKYD

-589 VPAEGADGE
+589 VPAEGAEG
-598 KGATTLK
+598 GTTLK

-614 MALFQTELFEPGQDP
+614 MALFQTELFLPGSGSRSDESQ
-629 QGWKEGRVRVTFR
+629 GRVRVTFK
-642 GGEKAATTHGNVDG
+642 GGENGEKSPSTPTPNGRVTRSQSGNV
-656 AANGHGAA
+656 HGGKAEP
-664 ATGGNGLGGTTIDIP
+664 GLGGRTIDIP

-685 GLGELAVMM
+685 GLEELAVMM
-694 HQSPTKAYNMGER
+694 HKSPTKGYNMGAR

-717 YDVVLAYLSEDNW
+717 YDVVLAYLSEENW

-736 FPPAKHFAH
+736 FSPAKHFAH
-745 KAYIQPKNAWVVALG
+745 KAYLGSSPWATLVSGALIMGG
-760 FVLGAVLPVVLEFG
+760 FLGWFYVKG
-774 LQLELFA
+774 
-781 SQPVQLLSGGVV
+781 
-793 MFACLGV
+793 
-800 FHLRAEQ
+800 EQ
-807 KKAERITFADTA
+807 AKRERITFADTA

-832 SDRLEGDATMDV
+832 SERLEGGEEMDV

-851 VVEGAATAFDE
+851 VVEGAETAFEE
-862 DFWAELAVGQPTAK
+862 DFWAELVVGESDGK
-876 EPKVRLLL
+876 ESGVRLLL
-884 TANCIRCRSLDVD
+884 TANCVRCRSLDVD
-897 YTTGKMG
+897 YATGKMG
-904 EGESGR
+904 EGESGK

-916 SDRRVDRG
+916 ADRRVDSG

-932 RYGFLDAASTSR
+932 RYGFLDAGSDSR
-944 PVRVGDEVVVTRR
+944 TVRVGDEVVVARR
-957 MQERSVYGKFRLCM
+957 MQERSVY
-971 ADLILSPSSL
+971 
-981 SQFFLLPIS
+981 
-990 PPVTASWIT
+990 
-999 MDQVRRKDT
+999 DT

-1131 TIYETEGNDV
+1131 TIYEAEGNDT
-1141 SPTKTASPFSP
+1141 SPTNATSPTYAPFSP
-1152 NFSTASI
+1152 NFSTTSI

-1168 LSTTHSGA
+1168 FSTTHSGA
-1176 TANNRTSTYINGLR
+1176 TTNRSSAYINGLR

-1216 TPKNGAAV
+1216 TPKGGNAV

-1248 ATSATGLAFKPIQI
+1248 ATSATGLAFKPIRI

-1276 PAPAVLDEA
+1276 PAPAILDEA

-1295 GVFVSVGT
+1295 GVFISVGT

-1412 AKVERLHRR
+1412 AKVERMHRR
-1421 FDAHVA
+1421 LDAHVA

-1436 DDDNSSLAPSP
+1436 EDDNSSLAPSP

-1452 SPSAAGPAPPPAPL
+1452 SPSAAGPPPQNPSQQQQAPL
-1466 SGPPPPPPNAFE
+1466 PPSSAPPPPPPPANIFE

-1484 GDFIQLPV
+1484 GDFIQLTPADDKLPV
-1492 PQDSTHP
+1492 PPH
-1499 SSGRTSGS
+1499 SGRTSGS
-1507 DLVSSNAP
+1507 DLISSNEP

-1520 QVYSPP
+1520 QHAYSPP
-1526 PRLSFDHVN
+1526 PRLSFEHVN
-1535 HTPGPP
+1535 YTHLPP

-1546 TPIPYPDQAHPQ
+1546 TPIPYPSYSDHSQTHTHTQ
-1558 SAPYPDQAE
+1558 SVPYPDQAE
-1567 LGGIPIPMPSP
+1567 LGGIPMPMPSP
-1578 GLHPAHVGSGAS
+1578 GLHPAHASAGGGGHPGATA
-1590 SPPGIRPGSGRLP
+1590 PGGGGRPP

-1608 PPPVVNKQRK
+1608 PPPVVNKLRK

-1625 YPA
+1625 YSA

>member
-1 MLGRCGRPASRLLP
+1 MLGRCGRQASRLLP
-15 RPASARQPPAV
+15 LRPTSVRPPPV

-43 LSAKLEEADP
+43 LSASLEKADP
-53 TVYSILQK
+53 SVYTILQN

-126 RLSPEEWGV
+126 RLSPDEWGV

-200 GLIDYDALEK
+200 GLIDYEALEK
-210 QALLYRPKL
+210 QSLLYRPKL

-231 DYPRMRAIADSAG
+231 DYARMRQISENAG
-244 AYLLS
+244 AYLMS

-255 GLVAAGVIPSP
+255 GLVAAGVVPSP
-266 FTNSDVVTT
+266 FTHSDVVTT

-301 GNPELYDLEGPI
+301 GNAEMYNLEGPI

-341 SPEFKTYQETV
+341 SPEFKVYQETV
-352 LANAQAL
+352 MANAKSL
-359 ADRLGNPLNSGGLG
+359 ADRLGTPLSSGGLG

-414 TVPGDRS
+414 TVPGDQS

-469 AAAKGVKNPNT
+469 ATSKGVKNPNT
-480 VKAFLEYVGGGEEIS
+480 VKAFLEYVGNGEEIS

-511 TSSLLLD
+511 SLPFVLRSKTTIPQDSAKTVIKIPIYERLQLRRIGSLL
-518 SNSANP
+518 
-524 SPHACTLSNPPSAF
+524 
-538 TILILRS
+538 R
-545 LEPTFLTQLI
+545 I
-555 YIYPIKSLPGVSVS
+555 YIYPIKSLRGVPVS
-569 SAEATRTGFKYD
+569 SAQATRTGFKYD

-589 VPAEGADGE
+589 IPSESSTDAGE
-598 KGATTLK
+598 TTLK

-614 MALFQTELFEPGQDP
+614 MALFGTELFEPESEKGTP
-629 QGWKEGRVRVTFR
+629 GGRIRVTYNDSTTGSQGTMN
-642 GGEKAATTHGNVDG
+642 GGPGDVLD
-656 AANGHGAA
+656 
-664 ATGGNGLGGTTIDIP
+664 LP

-685 GLGELAVMM
+685 GLEELAVMM
-694 HQSPTKAYNMGER
+694 HKSPTKGYNMGEK

-717 YDVVLAYLSEDNW
+717 YEVVLAYLGETNG
-730 RGVLGT
+730 RAVLGT
-736 FPPAKHFAH
+736 FAPGKHVAH
-745 KAYIQPKNAWVVALG
+745 KDRQRQGLGLGSVGAVLVLLMGVFMVALG
-760 FVLGAVLPVVLEFG
+760 VGTTATGGLEGVIAVAVGGLGLVYCLW
-774 LQLELFA
+774 QLK
-781 SQPVQLLSGGVV
+781 GV
-793 MFACLGV
+793 
-800 FHLRAEQ
+800 
-807 KKAERITFADTA
+807 KDERITFADTA

-832 SDRLEGDATMDV
+832 SDRLDKEEMDV

-851 VVEGAATAFDE
+851 VVRGADTAFEE
-862 DFWAELAVGQPTAK
+862 DFWAELVVGGSQ
-876 EPKVRLLL
+876 VRLLL
-884 TANCIRCRSLDVD
+884 TANCVRCRSLDVD
-897 YTTGKMG
+897 YATGKMG
-904 EGESGR
+904 TGESGM

-916 SDRRVDRG
+916 GDRRVDTG

-932 RYGFLDAASTSR
+932 RYGFLHGMSDSKTIQ
-944 PVRVGDEVVVTRR
+944 VGDEVVVTRK
-957 MQERSVYGKFRLCM
+957 MKERATY
-971 ADLILSPSSL
+971 
-981 SQFFLLPIS
+981 
-990 PPVTASWIT
+990 
-999 MDQVRRKDT
+999 
-1008 TKGPPLRILSLDGG
+1008 DGG

-1064 AGTGTG
+1064 TGTGTG

-1131 TIYETEGNDV
+1131 TVYEAEGNDLSPNTAT
-1141 SPTKTASPFSP
+1141 SPTYAPFSP
-1152 NFSTASI
+1152 DFSTASI

-1168 LSTTHSGA
+1168 VSTSHSSS
-1176 TANNRTSTYINGLR
+1176 TNNRGSAFINGLR
-1190 WGNPDALLYD
+1190 WGNPNALLYD

-1216 TPKNGAAV
+1216 TQKNGSSV
-1224 LLRSYDSRK
+1224 FLRSYDSRK
-1233 EPAPEFNCTIWQAGR
+1233 EPAPEFDCTIWQAGR
-1248 ATSATGLAFKPIQI
+1248 ATSATGLAFKPIRI
-1262 GQHWFIDEGAGTYN
+1262 GQHWFIDEGPGTYN
-1276 PAPAVLDEA
+1276 PSPQVLEEVVV
-1285 ACNEWPGREI
+1285 NEWPGREV
-1295 GVFVSVGT
+1295 GVFISVGT

-1331 ARRRLIAKIEGCE
+1331 ARRRLISKIEGCE
-1344 DIHHDMLREHL
+1344 DIHHAMLREHL
-1355 PKRGVSKDN
+1355 PKRNVNKDN

-1384 LADISTNTRRYLSRP
+1384 LADISTNTRRYLTRP

-1407 ASVKF
+1407 ASVKH
-1412 AKVERLHRR
+1412 AKIERMNRR
-1421 FDAHVA
+1421 LDAHTA

-1436 DDDNSSLAPSP
+1436 EDDNSSLAPSP
-1447 RLSVI
+1447 RLSVV
-1452 SPSAAGPAPPPAPL
+1452 SPTQASHPAQASAPAPPTSA
-1466 SGPPPPPPNAFE
+1466 PPPPPPNFFE

-1484 GDFIQLPV
+1484 GDFIQLQPSDDKLPMHPT
-1492 PQDSTHP
+1492 PQESTRP
-1499 SSGRTSGS
+1499 SSGRASGS
-1507 DLVSSNAP
+1507 DLIHSNEP
-1515 SRPTS
+1515 SRPAS
-1520 QVYSPP
+1520 QAYSHSSP
-1526 PRLSFDHVN
+1526 PRLSVEHIHF
-1535 HTPGPP
+1535 PP

-1546 TPIPYPDQAHPQ
+1546 TPIPYPE
-1558 SAPYPDQAE
+1558 AE
-1567 LGGIPIPMPSP
+1567 LGGIPMPMPSP
-1578 GLHPAHVGSGAS
+1578 GLHPAHAS
-1590 SPPGIRPGSGRLP
+1590 PTATVTGTRPP

-1608 PPPVVNKQRK
+1608 APPVVNKLRK

-1625 YPA
+1625 YS

>member
-15 RPASARQPPAV
+15 RPTSAIRPPPL
-26 QWHRMVSSSS
+26 QWHRMVSSS
-36 RDGQQSL
+36 REGQQSL
-43 LSAKLEEADP
+43 LSAHLEQADP
-53 TVYSILQK
+53 SVYNILQK
-61 EKKRQQHFINLI
+61 EKNRQQHFINLI

-108 EYIDQS
+108 EHIDES

-231 DYPRMRAIADSAG
+231 DYPRMRQIAKTTG

-266 FTNSDVVTT
+266 FAHSDVVTT

-292 KGVRRTDKK
+292 KGVRGTDKK
-301 GNPELYDLEGPI
+301 GNQILYDLESPI

-341 SPEFKTYQETV
+341 STEFKTYQETV
-352 LANAQAL
+352 LANAKSL
-359 ADRLGNPLNSGGLG
+359 AERLGGPTSNGGLG

-414 TVPGDRS
+414 TVPGDKS

-469 AAAKGVKNPNT
+469 ATAKGVKNPNT
-480 VKAFLEYVGGGEEIS
+480 VKAFLEYVGNGEEIS

-511 TSSLLLD
+511 SLPWKKDRSRHLHWD
-518 SNSANP
+518 FER
-524 SPHACTLSNPPSAF
+524 SPLFPGSIPPS
-538 TILILRS
+538 
-545 LEPTFLTQLI
+545 LI
-555 YIYPIKSLPGVSVS
+555 YIYPIKSLRGVSLP
-569 SAEATRTGFKYD
+569 SATATRTGFKYD

-589 VPAEGADGE
+589 LPSEGQAEAEVKAGKAAE
-598 KGATTLK
+598 STLK

-614 MALFQTELFEPGQDP
+614 MALFGTELFVPSLGD
-629 QGWKEGRVRVTFR
+629 
-642 GGEKAATTHGNVDG
+642 GGEKGRIMVTYYPPGGSEGGRVNG
-656 AANGHGAA
+656 NGHVK
-664 ATGGNGLGGTTIDIP
+664 GGKESESLEIP

-685 GLGELAVMM
+685 GLEELAVVM
-694 HQSPTKAYNMGER
+694 HSSPTKGYNMGPK
-707 YNAWFSERFG
+707 YNKWFSERFG
-717 YDVVLAYLSEDNW
+717 YDVVLAYLGDGDW
-730 RGVLGT
+730 RPVLGT
-736 FPPAKHFAH
+736 FAPGKHVAH
-745 KAYIQPKNAWVVALG
+745 RGRQGLDLSLVA
-760 FVLGAVLPVVLEFG
+760 AVLLGILGVLYIGFTATTLSRFGSRFHFG
-774 LQLELFA
+774 LAAEREPWQRGVGVGA
-781 SQPVQLLSGGVV
+781 TIAVGGLLVYLLATKTGS
-793 MFACLGV
+793 
-800 FHLRAEQ
+800 RSS
-807 KKAERITFADTA
+807 KDERITFADAA

-832 SDRLEGDATMDV
+832 TGRLEDEEMDV

-851 VVEGAATAFDE
+851 VVEGAKTAFEE
-862 DFWAELAVGQPTAK
+862 DFWAELVIGDAQ
-876 EPKVRLLL
+876 VRLLL
-884 TANCIRCRSLDVD
+884 TANCVRCRSLDVD
-897 YTTGKMG
+897 YSTGKMG
-904 EGESGR
+904 TGESGK

-916 SDRRVDRG
+916 ADRRVDSG

-932 RYGFLDAASTSR
+932 RYGFLEGQSGMKT
-944 PVRVGDEVVVTRR
+944 VRVGDEVTVARGMRERAIYGDEYGCLVTLLT
-957 MQERSVYGKFRLCM
+957 RS
-971 ADLILSPSSL
+971 SPN
-981 SQFFLLPIS
+981 
-990 PPVTASWIT
+990 
-999 MDQVRRKDT
+999 
-1008 TKGPPLRILSLDGG
+1008 GG

-1041 VETEGK
+1041 VEAEGK
-1047 PPRRDQ
+1047 PPRREQ
-1053 IPKPCDHFDLI
+1053 IPKPCEYFDLI

-1131 TIYETEGNDV
+1131 TIYEAEGNDAN
-1141 SPTKTASPFSP
+1141 SPTSPAYAPFSP
-1152 NFSTASI
+1152 NFSTTSI

-1168 LSTTHSGA
+1168 QSTTHSSV
-1176 TANNRTSTYINGLR
+1176 NNRSSAFINGLR

-1216 TPKNGAAV
+1216 TRKNDNAV

-1233 EPAPEFNCTIWQAGR
+1233 EPAPDYNCTIWQAGR

-1262 GQHWFIDEGAGTYN
+1262 GQHYFIDEGAGTYN
-1276 PAPAVLDEA
+1276 PSPQVLDEA
-1285 ACNEWPGREI
+1285 AVNEWPGREV
-1295 GVFVSVGT
+1295 GVFISVGT

-1331 ARRRLIAKIEGCE
+1331 ARRRLISKIEGCE

-1355 PKRGVSKDN
+1355 PKRNVSKDN

-1412 AKVERLHRR
+1412 AKIERMHRR
-1421 FDAHVA
+1421 LNAHTA
-1427 AGHDPNMLL
+1427 AGHDPSTLVE
-1436 DDDNSSLAPSP
+1436 DDHSSLAPSP
-1447 RLSVI
+1447 RLSVT
-1452 SPSAAGPAPPPAPL
+1452 SPTQQAPPQSAL
-1466 SGPPPPPPNAFE
+1466 SPTAAAPPPPPDAIE

-1484 GDFIQLPV
+1484 GDFIQLQPPNDDKLPMHPT
-1492 PQDSTHP
+1492 PQDAVRP
-1499 SSGRTSGS
+1499 PSGRASGS
-1507 DLVSSNAP
+1507 DV
-1515 SRPTS
+1515 SRPGS
-1520 QVYSPP
+1520 QAYSPP
-1526 PRLSFDHVN
+1526 RMSFEHV
-1535 HTPGPP
+1535 HGPP

-1546 TPIPYPDQAHPQ
+1546 TPIPYP
-1558 SAPYPDQAE
+1558 YPAE
-1567 LGGIPIPMPSP
+1567 LGGIPMAMPSP
-1578 GLHPAHVGSGAS
+1578 GLHPAHVTANARGNAS
-1590 SPPGIRPGSGRLP
+1590 ARPP

-1608 PPPVVNKQRK
+1608 PPPIVNKLRK

-1625 YPA
+1625 YSA

>member
-1 MLGRCGRPASRLLP
+1 MLGRCGRQASRLLP
-15 RPASARQPPAV
+15 RPVSALQPPAV
-26 QWHRMVSSSS
+26 QWH
-36 RDGQQSL
+36 Q
-43 LSAKLEEADP
+43 ADP
-53 TVYSILQK
+53 TVYTILQK

-108 EYIDQS
+108 EFIDQS
-114 ERLCQQRALETF
+114 ERLCQQRALEAF
-126 RLSPEEWGV
+126 RLNPEEWGV

-231 DYPRMRAIADSAG
+231 DYPRMREIADSAG

-286 AMIFYR
+286 AMIFFR

-341 SPEFKTYQETV
+341 SPEFKSYQETV

-469 AAAKGVKNPNT
+469 AASKGVKNPNT
-480 VKAFLEYVGGGEEIS
+480 VKAFLEYVGSGEEIS

-511 TSSLLLD
+511 T
-518 SNSANP
+518 NP
-524 SPHACTLSNPPSAF
+524 SPHALSLSSKRFPASGPESA
-538 TILILRS
+538 RN
-545 LEPTFLTQLI
+545 I
-555 YIYPIKSLPGVSVS
+555 YIYPIKSLRGVPVS

-589 VPAEGADGE
+589 VPANGGPEGE
-598 KGATTLK
+598 IGATTTTTTTLK

-614 MALFQTELFEPGQDP
+614 MALFQTELFQPGQDP
-629 QGWKEGRVRVTFR
+629 EEWKEGRVRVTFK
-642 GGEKAATTHGNVDG
+642 GEGKSTSSNGSVNGNG
-656 AANGHGAA
+656 NGNEIANGHGAA
-664 ATGGNGLGGTTIDIP
+664 TKGVGLGGTTIDIP

-685 GLGELAVMM
+685 GLEELAVMM
-694 HQSPTKAYNMGER
+694 HKSPTKGYNMGER

-717 YDVVLAYLSEDNW
+717 YDVVLAYLSEENW
-730 RGVLGT
+730 RSVLGT
-736 FPPAKHFAH
+736 FAPAKHFAH
-745 KAYIQPKNAWVVALG
+745 KAYLEQKSPVGAVIILG
-760 FVLGAVLPVVLEFG
+760 FVAVAVLALG
-774 LQLELFA
+774 LRIEWFA
-781 SQPVQLLSGGVV
+781 SNKPVQLLSGGAIA
-793 MFACLGV
+793 MLALLGL
-800 FHLRAEQ
+800 FHCRAEGKQ
-807 KKAERITFADTA
+807 NERITFADAA

-832 SDRLEGDATMDV
+832 SDRLEGEVMDV

-851 VVEGAATAFDE
+851 VVDGAETAFEE
-862 DFWAELAVGQPTAK
+862 DFWGELILGESKKPITK
-876 EPKVRLLL
+876 GSSGVRLLL
-884 TANCIRCRSLDVD
+884 TANCVRCRSLDVD

-904 EGESGR
+904 DGESGK

-916 SDRRVDRG
+916 SDRRVDLG

-932 RYGFLDAASTSR
+932 RYGFLDAASNSR
-944 PVRVGDEVVVTRR
+944 TVRVGDEVVVARR
-957 MQERSVYGKFRLCM
+957 MQERSVY
-971 ADLILSPSSL
+971 
-981 SQFFLLPIS
+981 
-990 PPVTASWIT
+990 
-999 MDQVRRKDT
+999 VRRKDT

-1131 TIYETEGNDV
+1131 TIYEAEGNDT
-1141 SPTKTASPFSP
+1141 SPTNATSPTYAPFSP
-1152 NFSTASI
+1152 NFSTTSI

-1168 LSTTHSGA
+1168 FSTTNSSA
-1176 TANNRTSTYINGLR
+1176 TGNNRASAYINGLR

-1216 TPKNGAAV
+1216 TPKNGASV

-1276 PAPAVLDEA
+1276 PAPTILDEA

-1295 GVFVSVGT
+1295 GVFISVGT

-1412 AKVERLHRR
+1412 AKVERMHRR
-1421 FDAHVA
+1421 LDAHVA

-1436 DDDNSSLAPSP
+1436 EDDNSSLAPSP

-1452 SPSAAGPAPPPAPL
+1452 SPSAAGPAPPPAAPL
-1466 SGPPPPPPNAFE
+1466 TGPPPQPPNAFE

-1484 GDFIQLPV
+1484 GDFIQLSSPDDKLPV
-1492 PQDSTHP
+1492 PQDSTRP
-1499 SSGRTSGS
+1499 SSGRTSGT
-1507 DLVSSNAP
+1507 DLISSNEP

-1520 QVYSPP
+1520 QAYSPP
-1526 PRLSFDHVN
+1526 PRLSFEHVN
-1535 HTPGPP
+1535 LTHGPP

-1546 TPIPYPDQAHPQ
+1546 TPIPYPDQAQNINHH
-1558 SAPYPDQAE
+1558 SVPYPDQAE
-1567 LGGIPIPMPSP
+1567 LGGIPMPMPSP
-1578 GLHPAHVGSGAS
+1578 GLIHPAHAGPGGAP
-1590 SPPGIRPGSGRLP
+1590 PPGLTPGGGRPP

-1608 PPPVVNKQRK
+1608 PPPTVNKLRK
-1618 PSYQVRD
+1618 PSYKVRD
-1625 YPA
+1625 YSA

>member
-1 MLGRCGRPASRLLP
+1 MLGRCGRQASRLLP
-15 RPASARQPPAV
+15 RPVTARPPSL
-26 QWHRMVSSSS
+26 QWQRMVSSS

-43 LSAKLEEADP
+43 LTAPLEQADP
-53 TVYSILQK
+53 SVYNILQK

-108 EYIDQS
+108 EHIDEA

-200 GLIDYDALEK
+200 GLIDYESLEK

-231 DYPRMRAIADSAG
+231 DYPRMRQIADNAG
-244 AYLLS
+244 AYLMS

-266 FTNSDVVTT
+266 FAHSDVVTT

-301 GNPELYDLEGPI
+301 GNQEMYDLEGPI

-341 SPEFKTYQETV
+341 STEFKTYQETV
-352 LANAQAL
+352 LANAKSL
-359 ADRLGNPLNSGGLG
+359 AERLGGSTSSGGLG

-469 AAAKGVKNPNT
+469 AASKGVKNPNT
-480 VKAFLEYVGGGEEIS
+480 VKAFLEYVGNGEEIS

-511 TSSLLLD
+511 NLPWAKDILHPIILQATHAKTRCLPWKQSTSKQARLQLPTAPD
-518 SNSANP
+518 
-524 SPHACTLSNPPSAF
+524 PSAVASRF
-538 TILILRS
+538 PYQFPALVFPTLESSIHFSTATSPLLKYIS
-545 LEPTFLTQLI
+545 LSSTKMKVSQI
-555 YIYPIKSLPGVSVS
+555 YVYPIKSLRGVPLS
-569 SAEATRTGFKYD
+569 SAQVTRTGFEYD

-589 VPAEGADGE
+589 IPSESEDA
-598 KGATTLK
+598 KGNKTLK
-605 NMHVPHFPE
+605 NMHIPHFPE
-614 MALFQTELFEPGQDP
+614 MSLFQTELLEPGSGDNA
-629 QGWKEGRVRVTFR
+629 RIRVTYHPP
-642 GGEKAATTHGNVDG
+642 GSESAEQV
-656 AANGHGAA
+656 NG
-664 ATGGNGLGGTTIDIP
+664 TGYGKEEEALHIP
-679 LTPDTR
+679 LNPDTR
-685 GLGELAVMM
+685 DLEQLAVVM
-694 HQSPTKAYNMGER
+694 HRSPTKGYNMGPK
-707 YNAWFSERFG
+707 YNEWFSERFG
-717 YDVVLAYLSEDNW
+717 YDVVLAYLGDGNG
-730 RGVLGT
+730 RAVLGT
-736 FPPAKHFAH
+736 FTPGKHVAH
-745 KAYIQPKNAWVVALG
+745 KDQRQGLNLGYVAALLAVIGVIYIALTVLTPSPPGFAFVAAGFLG
-760 FVLGAVLPVVLEFG
+760 RRDRVGMMVAVGALLPAFLVLRR
-774 LQLELFA
+774 Q
-781 SQPVQLLSGGVV
+781 ST
-793 MFACLGV
+793 
-800 FHLRAEQ
+800 
-807 KKAERITFADTA
+807 KDERITFADTA

-832 SDRLEGDATMDV
+832 TDRLEGEEMDM
-844 RKFRANV
+844 RKFRANIV
-851 VVEGAATAFDE
+851 VSGAETAFEE
-862 DFWAELAVGQPTAK
+862 DFWAELVIGDAQ
-876 EPKVRLLL
+876 VRLLL
-884 TANCIRCRSLDVD
+884 TANCVRCRSLDVD
-897 YTTGKMG
+897 YETGKMG
-904 EGESGR
+904 TGESGK

-916 SDRRVDRG
+916 ADRRVDTG

-932 RYGFLDAASTSR
+932 RYAFLEGQSDLKM
-944 PVRVGDEVVVTRR
+944 VRVGDEVIVARN
-957 MQERSVYGKFRLCM
+957 MKERAIY
-971 ADLILSPSSL
+971 
-981 SQFFLLPIS
+981 
-990 PPVTASWIT
+990 
-999 MDQVRRKDT
+999 
-1008 TKGPPLRILSLDGG
+1008 DGG
-1022 GVRGYSMLI
+1022 G
-1031 LLQELMHRIY
+1031 ELMHRIY
-1041 VETEGK
+1041 VEIEGK

-1053 IPKPCDHFDLI
+1053 IPKPCDYFDLI

-1131 TIYETEGNDV
+1131 TIYETEGNDST
-1141 SPTKTASPFSP
+1141 SPTSPTYAPFSP
-1152 NFSTASI
+1152 NFSTTSI

-1168 LSTTHSGA
+1168 QSTTHSSI
-1176 TANNRTSTYINGLR
+1176 NNRSSAFINGLR

-1206 KTAVTALYRG
+1206 KTAVTAVYRG
-1216 TPKNGAAV
+1216 TPKNGNSV

-1233 EPAPEFNCTIWQAGR
+1233 EPAPEQHCTIWQAGR

-1262 GQHWFIDEGAGTYN
+1262 GQHYFIDEGAGTYN
-1276 PAPAVLDEA
+1276 PAPEVLDEA
-1285 ACNEWPGREI
+1285 AVNEWPGREI
-1295 GVFVSVGT
+1295 GVFISVGT

-1344 DIHHDMLREHL
+1344 DIHHAMLREHL
-1355 PKRGVSKDN
+1355 PKRGVNKDN

-1399 DVKKMILD
+1399 DVKKMIHD

-1412 AKVERLHRR
+1412 AKIERMHRR
-1421 FDAHVA
+1421 LEAHTA
-1427 AGHDPNMLL
+1427 AGHDPVNSSLME
-1436 DDDNSSLAPSP
+1436 DDHSSLAPSP
-1447 RLSVI
+1447 RLSVT
-1452 SPSAAGPAPPPAPL
+1452 SPTSQT
-1466 SGPPPPPPNAFE
+1466 GPPPPPANTFE

-1484 GDFIQLPV
+1484 GDFTPYQPNDDKFSMHPT
-1492 PQDSTHP
+1492 PQDAIRP
-1499 SSGRTSGS
+1499 PPGRTSGS
-1507 DLVSSNAP
+1507 DLHLSSNEP
-1515 SRPTS
+1515 SRPSS
-1520 QVYSPP
+1520 QAYSP
-1526 PRLSFDHVN
+1526 PRLSFE
-1535 HTPGPP
+1535 HTGPP

-1546 TPIPYPDQAHPQ
+1546 TPIPYPDT
-1558 SAPYPDQAE
+1558 AE
-1567 LGGIPIPMPSP
+1567 LGGIPMPMPNQSL
-1578 GLHPAHVGSGAS
+1578 GLHPAHATNAPVSAAG
-1590 SPPGIRPGSGRLP
+1590 RPAPP

-1608 PPPVVNKQRK
+1608 PPPVVNKLRK

-1625 YPA
+1625 YSV

>member
-1 MLGRCGRPASRLLP
+1 MLGRCGRQALRLLP
-15 RPASARQPPAV
+15 RPTSVRPPQL
-26 QWHRMVSSSS
+26 QWQRMVQGESDVANEPQLLSSS
-36 RDGQQSL
+36 
-43 LSAKLEEADP
+43 LEEADP
-53 TVYSILQK
+53 TVYNILQK

-126 RLSPEEWGV
+126 QLNPEEWGV

-200 GLIDYDALEK
+200 GLIDYESLEK

-231 DYPRMRAIADSAG
+231 NYPRMREIADNTG
-244 AYLLS
+244 AYLMS

-255 GLVAAGVIPSP
+255 GLVAAGVIPTP
-266 FTNSDVVTT
+266 FAHSDVVTT

-292 KGVRRTDKK
+292 KGLRRTDKK
-301 GNPELYDLEGPI
+301 GNPEMYDLEGPI

-331 ALAVALQQAQ
+331 ALAVALKQAQ
-341 SPEFKTYQETV
+341 SPEFKAYQETV
-352 LANAQAL
+352 LANAKSL
-359 ADRLGNPLNSGGLG
+359 AERLGNPLNSGGLG

-457 ITQKLDKSAKES
+457 ITQKLDKTAKES
-469 AAAKGVKNPNT
+469 AAAKGAKNPNT
-480 VKAFLEYVGGGEEIS
+480 VKAFLEYVGNGEEIS

-511 TSSLLLD
+511 SLPWAKD
-518 SNSANP
+518 AKP
-524 SPHACTLSNPPSAF
+524 GSPNR
-538 TILILRS
+538 TITMRIS
-545 LEPTFLTQLI
+545 EI
-555 YIYPIKSLPGVSVS
+555 YVYPIKSLRGVRVT
-569 SAEATRTGFKYD
+569 SADATRTGFKYD

-589 VPAEGADGE
+589 VPSESGNDGE
-598 KGATTLK
+598 TTLK
-605 NMHVPHFPE
+605 NMHVPRFPE
-614 MALFQTELFEPGQDP
+614 MALFETELFKPSPENKSGTI
-629 QGWKEGRVRVTFR
+629 RVKYNGPSTQ
-642 GGEKAATTHGNVDG
+642 
-656 AANGHGAA
+656 ANGSGKTV
-664 ATGGNGLGGTTIDIP
+664 TGGGPAVLDVP
-679 LTPDTR
+679 LTPEVR
-685 GLGELAVMM
+685 GLEELAIVM
-694 HQSPTKAYNMGER
+694 HNSPTKGYNMGQE
-707 YNAWFSERFG
+707 YNRWFSEHFG
-717 YDVVLAYLSEDNW
+717 YEVVLAYLPGTKW

-736 FPPAKHFAH
+736 FAPGKHAAH
-745 KAYIQPKNAWVVALG
+745 KDYQRHGLG
-760 FVLGAVLPVVLEFG
+760 LGLVGAVLV
-774 LQLELFA
+774 
-781 SQPVQLLSGGVV
+781 LLSGVLMSTTSLLTVVADSTATGMGVV
-793 MFACLGV
+793 VAGALGV
-800 FHLRAEQ
+800 VYSLWKLKGVKDE
-807 KKAERITFADTA
+807 KITFADTA
-819 PYMVVSETSVANV
+819 PYLVVSETSVANV
-832 SDRLEGDATMDV
+832 SSRLDGEEMDV
-844 RKFRANV
+844 KKFRANI
-851 VVEGAATAFDE
+851 VVEGAKSAFEE
-862 DFWAELAVGQPTAK
+862 DYWAEIMVGQN
-876 EPKVRLLL
+876 KVRLLL
-884 TANCIRCRSLDVD
+884 TANCVRCRSLDVD

-904 EGESGR
+904 EGESGN

-916 SDRRVDRG
+916 ADRRVDRG
-924 AKYSPVFG
+924 AKYNPVFG
-932 RYGFLDAASTSR
+932 RYGFLDGQSDSKAIQ
-944 PVRVGDEVVVTRR
+944 VGDEVVVART
-957 MQERSVYGKFRLCM
+957 MKERASLVCESGCLGK
-971 ADLILSPSSL
+971 
-981 SQFFLLPIS
+981 
-990 PPVTASWIT
+990 
-999 MDQVRRKDT
+999 
-1008 TKGPPLRILSLDGG
+1008 DGG

-1106 GIPFRSTLFKASKLE
+1106 GIPFRSTLFKASRLE

-1131 TIYETEGNDV
+1131 TIYETEGNDLSSNAAT
-1141 SPTKTASPFSP
+1141 SPTYAPFSP
-1152 NFSTASI
+1152 NFSTTSV
-1159 PQRSGSRAS
+1159 PQRSGSRGS
-1168 LSTTHSGA
+1168 VNTMQSPSTVS
-1176 TANNRTSTYINGLR
+1176 NRSSMFINGLR

-1216 TPKNGAAV
+1216 TTKNGSAV

-1276 PAPAVLDEA
+1276 PSPQILDEA
-1285 ACNEWPGREI
+1285 VVNEWPGREI
-1295 GVFVSVGT
+1295 GVFISVGT
-1303 GKRPPDTNNRQHEW
+1303 GKRPPDTNNRKHEW

-1331 ARRRLIAKIEGCE
+1331 ARRRLISKIEGCE
-1344 DIHHDMLREHL
+1344 DIHHDMLREHI
-1355 PKRGVSKDN
+1355 PKRGMSKDN

-1384 LADISTNTRRYLSRP
+1384 LADISTNTRRYLTRP
-1399 DVKKMILD
+1399 DVKKQILD

-1412 AKVERLHRR
+1412 AKIERMHRR
-1421 FDAHVA
+1421 LNAHTA
-1427 AGHDPNMLL
+1427 AGHDASTLV

-1447 RLSVI
+1447 RLSVV
-1452 SPSAAGPAPPPAPL
+1452 SPSQPPATTA
-1466 SGPPPPPPNAFE
+1466 PPPPPNFFE

-1484 GDFIQLPV
+1484 GDFTQVQSHHEDQLPV
-1492 PQDSTHP
+1492 HPTPQDTAVRPSTGRTSVSRTSVSELHP
-1499 SSGRTSGS
+1499 SS
-1507 DLVSSNAP
+1507 AEP

-1520 QVYSPP
+1520 QGYTHS
-1526 PRLSFDHVN
+1526 PRLSVDQV
-1535 HTPGPP
+1535 PLPP

-1546 TPIPYPDQAHPQ
+1546 TPIPYPE
-1558 SAPYPDQAE
+1558 AE
-1567 LGGIPIPMPSP
+1567 LGGIPMPMPSP
-1578 GLHPAHVGSGAS
+1578 GLHPALGQAAATG
-1590 SPPGIRPGSGRLP
+1590 RPP

-1608 PPPVVNKQRK
+1608 PPPVVNKLRK
-1618 PSYQVRD
+1618 PSYTVRD
-1625 YPA
+1625 YSA

>member
-1 MLGRCGRPASRLLP
+1 MLGRCGRQASRLLP
-15 RPASARQPPAV
+15 RSASALRPPSL
-26 QWHRMVSSSS
+26 QWHRSLSSSS
-36 RDGQQSL
+36 SQQSL
-43 LSAKLEEADP
+43 LSAPLEEADP
-53 TVYSILQK
+53 SVFNILQK

-108 EYIDQS
+108 EHIDES

-153 LNTHDRL
+153 LNTHERL

-200 GLIDYDALEK
+200 GLIDYESLEK

-231 DYPRMRAIADSAG
+231 DYPLMRQIADNAG
-244 AYLLS
+244 AYLMS

-266 FTNSDVVTT
+266 FSHSDVVTT

-286 AMIFYR
+286 AMIFFR

-301 GNPELYDLEGPI
+301 GNPEMYDLEGPI
-313 NASVFPGHQ
+313 NSSVFPGHQ

-341 SPEFKTYQETV
+341 STEFKTYQETV
-352 LANAQAL
+352 LANAKSL
-359 ADRLGNPLNSGGLG
+359 AERLGGPTSSGGLG

-457 ITQKLDKSAKES
+457 ITQKLDKPAKES

-480 VKAFLEYVGGGEEIS
+480 VKVFLEYVGNGEEIS

-511 TSSLLLD
+511 SLPWAKELQPCWHSPHPGSSLLQMKLSQVGPSHGQPSQLPLQPHSPIRPFLQSHYKAQ
-518 SNSANP
+518 SNQPIS
-524 SPHACTLSNPPSAF
+524 
-538 TILILRS
+538 
-545 LEPTFLTQLI
+545 QI
-555 YIYPIKSLPGVSVS
+555 YIYPIKSLRGVPLTFAQV
-569 SAEATRTGFKYD
+569 TRTGFKYD
-581 RRFMLLKV
+581 RRFMVLRVIPSDPGSGKT
-589 VPAEGADGE
+589 E
-598 KGATTLK
+598 TTLK
-605 NMHVPHFPE
+605 NMHLPHFPE
-614 MALFQTELFEPGQDP
+614 MSLFETELFEPAVDEAG
-629 QGWKEGRVRVTFR
+629 KIRVTYHPPNSGATSQQVNGEDGK
-642 GGEKAATTHGNVDG
+642 GGGK
-656 AANGHGAA
+656 
-664 ATGGNGLGGTTIDIP
+664 IDVP
-679 LTPDTR
+679 LTPDKR
-685 GLGELAVMM
+685 GLEEIVIEM
-694 HQSPTKAYNMGER
+694 HSSATKGYNMGPR
-707 YNAWFSERFG
+707 YNRWFSERFG
-717 YDVVLAYLSEDNW
+717 YEVVFAYLGDGEGRS
-730 RGVLGT
+730 VLGT
-736 FPPAKHFAH
+736 FAPGKHIAH
-745 KAYIQPKNAWVVALG
+745 KDQNRNQNQTRRGLDLGLVAAVLLV
-760 FVLGAVLPVVLEFG
+760 VLGGLYIEFTATAMSRFVADDYDHLWRRGAGVGVTVTMGG
-774 LQLELFA
+774 LAYLVIVSRSKSPA
-781 SQPVQLLSGGVV
+781 
-793 MFACLGV
+793 AD
-800 FHLRAEQ
+800 
-807 KKAERITFADTA
+807 ERITFADAA
-819 PYMVVSETSVANV
+819 PYLVVSETSVANV
-832 SDRLEGDATMDV
+832 TNRLEGDEEMDV
-844 RKFRANV
+844 KKFRANV
-851 VVEGAATAFDE
+851 VVEGAETAFEE
-862 DFWAELAVGQPTAK
+862 DFWAELVVGDSR
-876 EPKVRLLL
+876 VRLLL
-884 TANCIRCRSLDVD
+884 TANCLRCRSLDVD

-904 EGESGR
+904 TGDSGT
-910 VLKKLM
+910 VFKKLM
-916 SDRRVDRG
+916 ANRRVDG
-924 AKYSPVFG
+924 GKKYSPVFG
-932 RYGFLDAASTSR
+932 RYAFLEGQSDSKT
-944 PVRVGDEVVVTRR
+944 VRVGDEVVVERR
-957 MQERSVYGKFRLCM
+957 MSERAIFAAAVHRNSWLHHF
-971 ADLILSPSSL
+971 IFISPSQSPD
-981 SQFFLLPIS
+981 SSSVSHCLLVRLPDFI
-990 PPVTASWIT
+990 A

-1031 LLQELMHRIY
+1031 LLQELMHRVY
-1041 VETEGK
+1041 VEVEGK

-1053 IPKPCDHFDLI
+1053 IPKPCDYFDLI

-1106 GIPFRSTLFKASKLE
+1106 GIPYRSTLFKASKLE

-1131 TIYETEGNDV
+1131 TIYEAEGNDT
-1141 SPTKTASPFSP
+1141 SPTSPTYAPFSP
-1152 NFSTASI
+1152 NFSTTSI

-1168 LSTTHSGA
+1168 QSTSHSSMS
-1176 TANNRTSTYINGLR
+1176 NRGSAFINGLR

-1200 NRENRT
+1200 HRENRT

-1216 TPKNGAAV
+1216 TPRNGNSV
-1224 LLRSYDSRK
+1224 LLRSYDSRG
-1233 EPAPEFNCTIWQAGR
+1233 EPPPEFNCTVWQAGR

-1276 PAPAVLDEA
+1276 PSPEILDEA
-1285 ACNEWPGREI
+1285 VINEWPGREI
-1295 GVFVSVGT
+1295 GVFISVGT

-1331 ARRRLIAKIEGCE
+1331 ARRRLISKIEGCE

-1355 PKRGVSKDN
+1355 PKRNVSKDN

-1412 AKVERLHRR
+1412 AKIERMHRR
-1421 FDAHVA
+1421 LDAHTA
-1427 AGHDPNMLL
+1427 AGNDPSILFE
-1436 DDDNSSLAPSP
+1436 DDHSSLAPSP
-1447 RLSVI
+1447 RLSVV
-1452 SPSAAGPAPPPAPL
+1452 SPTAPTQ
-1466 SGPPPPPPNAFE
+1466 PPPPPPNAIE

-1484 GDFIQLPV
+1484 GDFIQLQPNEDKLPAHPT
-1492 PQDSTHP
+1492 PQESIRP
-1499 SSGRTSGS
+1499 SSGGASGN
-1507 DLVSSNAP
+1507 VSSNEP

-1520 QVYSPP
+1520 QGYSPP
-1526 PRLSFDHVN
+1526 PRLSVEHV
-1535 HTPGPP
+1535 HSGPP
-1541 PVPPK
+1541 PIPPK
-1546 TPIPYPDQAHPQ
+1546 TPIPYPDP
-1558 SAPYPDQAE
+1558 AE
-1567 LGGIPIPMPSP
+1567 LGGIAMPMPSP
-1578 GLHPAHVGSGAS
+1578 GLHPVHATG
-1590 SPPGIRPGSGRLP
+1590 RPP

-1608 PPPVVNKQRK
+1608 PPAVNKLRK
-1618 PSYQVRD
+1618 PSYHVRD
-1625 YPA
+1625 YSA

>member
-1 MLGRCGRPASRLLP
+1 MLGRCGRQASRLLT
-15 RPASARQPPAV
+15 RPVSALQPPAV

-53 TVYSILQK
+53 SVYKILQN

-114 ERLCQQRALETF
+114 ERLCQQRALQTF
-126 RLSPEEWGV
+126 RLNPEEWGV

-231 DYPRMRAIADSAG
+231 DYPRMREIADNAG
-244 AYLLS
+244 AYLMS

-266 FTNSDVVTT
+266 FSNSDVVTT

-359 ADRLGNPLNSGGLG
+359 AERLGNPLNSGGLG

-469 AAAKGVKNPNT
+469 AASKGVKNPNT

-500 RQEVEDWAGTF
+500 RQE
-511 TSSLLLD
+511 
-518 SNSANP
+518 
-524 SPHACTLSNPPSAF
+524 
-538 TILILRS
+538 
-545 LEPTFLTQLI
+545 I
-555 YIYPIKSLPGVSVS
+555 YIYPIKSLRGVPVTG
-569 SAEATRTGFKYD
+569 AEATRTGFKYD

-589 VPAEGADGE
+589 IPAEGAEG
-598 KGATTLK
+598 GTTLK

-614 MALFQTELFEPGQDP
+614 MALFQTDLFLPGSDDG
-629 QGWKEGRVRVTFR
+629 QGMVRVTFK
-642 GGEKAATTHGNVDG
+642 GGEKGEKGPSTPTP
-656 AANGHGAA
+656 NGRV
-664 ATGGNGLGGTTIDIP
+664 TRSQTIDIP

-685 GLGELAVMM
+685 GLEELAVMM
-694 HQSPTKAYNMGER
+694 HKSPTKGYNMGSR

-717 YDVVLAYLSEDNW
+717 YDVVLAYLSEENW

-736 FPPAKHFAH
+736 FSPAKHFAH
-745 KAYIQPKNAWVVALG
+745 KAYLG
-760 FVLGAVLPVVLEFG
+760 
-774 LQLELFA
+774 
-781 SQPVQLLSGGVV
+781 STVQLVSGALIMGG
-793 MFACLGV
+793 F
-800 FHLRAEQ
+800 LRWFYVKGEQ
-807 KKAERITFADTA
+807 AKRERITFADTA
-819 PYMVVSETSVANV
+819 PYMVVSETSVADV
-832 SDRLEGDATMDV
+832 SERLEGGEEMDV

-851 VVEGAATAFDE
+851 VVEGAETAFEE
-862 DFWAELAVGQPTAK
+862 DFWAELVVGESDGK
-876 EPKVRLLL
+876 ESGVRLLL
-884 TANCIRCRSLDVD
+884 TANCVRCRSLDVD
-897 YTTGKMG
+897 YATGKMG
-904 EGESGR
+904 EGESGK

-916 SDRRVDRG
+916 ADRRVDSG

-932 RYGFLDAASTSR
+932 RYGFLDAGSDSR
-944 PVRVGDEVVVTRR
+944 TVRVGDEVVVARR
-957 MQERSVYGKFRLCM
+957 MQERSVYGEFPRVP
-971 ADLILSPSSL
+971 DLIFPSSISDSL
-981 SQFFLLPIS
+981 FFNFPSLHA
-990 PPVTASWIT
+990 TATAYWIT
-999 MDQVRRKDT
+999 MDHVRRKDT

-1131 TIYETEGNDV
+1131 TIYEAEGNDT
-1141 SPTKTASPFSP
+1141 SPTNATSPTYAPFSP
-1152 NFSTASI
+1152 NFSTTSI

-1168 LSTTHSGA
+1168 FSTTHSGA
-1176 TANNRTSTYINGLR
+1176 TTNRSSAYINGLR

-1216 TPKNGAAV
+1216 TPKGGNAV

-1248 ATSATGLAFKPIQI
+1248 ATSATGLAFKPIRI

-1276 PAPAVLDEA
+1276 PAPAILDEA

-1295 GVFVSVGT
+1295 GVFISVGT

-1412 AKVERLHRR
+1412 AKVERMHRR
-1421 FDAHVA
+1421 LDAHVA

-1436 DDDNSSLAPSP
+1436 EDDNSSLAPSP

-1452 SPSAAGPAPPPAPL
+1452 SPSATGPPPQNPSQQQQQAPL
-1466 SGPPPPPPNAFE
+1466 PPSSAPPPPPPPPANIFE

-1484 GDFIQLPV
+1484 GDFVQLTPADDKLPV
-1492 PQDSTHP
+1492 PPH
-1499 SSGRTSGS
+1499 SGRTSGS
-1507 DLVSSNAP
+1507 DLISSNEP
-1515 SRPTS
+1515 SRPAS
-1520 QVYSPP
+1520 QHAYSPP
-1526 PRLSFDHVN
+1526 PRLSFEHVN
-1535 HTPGPP
+1535 HTHLPP

-1546 TPIPYPDQAHPQ
+1546 TPIPYPSYSDHNQTQTHTQ
-1558 SAPYPDQAE
+1558 SVPYPDQAE
-1567 LGGIPIPMPSP
+1567 LGGIPMPMPSP
-1578 GLHPAHVGSGAS
+1578 GLHPAHASAGGGGHQGATAL
-1590 SPPGIRPGSGRLP
+1590 GGGGRPP

-1608 PPPVVNKQRK
+1608 PPPVVNKLRK

-1625 YPA
+1625 YSA